1 MSTNNLPPST
11 SVRRRTVGDMPKPR
25 VLPRRARRPLFPGDK
40 PPPVGRAPRPWA
52 LRLLDPR
59 LYLRL
64 AITLV
69 VLGSVAMMLMISRQH
84 LQQQL
89 AAQPEPVQGFVRPG
103 QAAGEALSLDNL
115 EDTLIGLYL
124 RVQQPA
130 LAASAGDS
138 DQPVPF
144 TIDPG
149 ETATTVADR
158 LQEMGLVSDAG
169 LFRLYM
175 RYNGIDQQ
183 LEAGDF
189 ELAYTMTMPEIAQA
203 LQQAIVRQVTV
214 TVPEGWRAEQ
224 VADLLEEQGIMEAD
238 TFMAAVRAGDPVGLG
253 LGQYSFLDDRS
264 PSASLE
270 GYLFPDTYRIP
281 AKAEPADLLGAMLDN
296 FQEKA
301 PADLSAAAAQ
311 SGLSLWQA
319 VTLAS
324 IVEREAVQADE
335 RPLIASVYRNRL
347 SGVCDA
353 DVGGPYL
360 QADPTV
366 QYARGRPGDWWWK
379 PTSIEEYKFVQDPY
393 NTYLYPGLPPGPIAS
408 PGISSLEAAVRPAET
423 QYCFFV
429 ATGQDGRHVF
439 ARTLAE
445 HEANVATYG
454 GG

>member
-1 MSTNNLPPST
+1 
-11 SVRRRTVGDMPKPR
+11 MPRPHAW
-25 VLPRRARRPLFPGDK
+25 PRRARRPLFPGEK
-40 PPPVGRAPRPWA
+40 PPRAGRAPAPWY

-59 LYLRL
+59 IYLRL
-64 AITLV
+64 GITVV
-69 VLGSVAMMLMISRQH
+69 VLGSVALMLALSGQH
-84 LQQQL
+84 IQQQL
-89 AAQPEPVQGFVRPG
+89 AAQPETTQGFVRPG

-115 EDTLIGLYL
+115 EDSLIGLYL
-124 RVQQPA
+124 RIQQPA
-130 LAASAGDS
+130 LAAAAGDS

-144 TIDPG
+144 TIESG
-149 ETATTVADR
+149 ETATGVAER
-158 LQEMGLVSDAG
+158 LQEMGLINDAG

-203 LQQAIVRQVTV
+203 LQQALVRQVTV

-238 TFMAAVRAGDPVGLG
+238 TFMAAVRAGDPVALG
-253 LGQYSFLDDRS
+253 LGQYSFLNDRP

-281 AKAEPADLLGAMLDN
+281 AKAEPADLLGSMLDN
-296 FQEKA
+296 FEQKVA
-301 PADLSAAAAQ
+301 ADLSAAAVQ
-311 SGLSLWQA
+311 SGLSLSQA

-379 PTSIEEYKFVQDPY
+379 PASIDEYKFVQDPY

-429 ATGQDGRHVF
+429 ATGDDGRHVF

-445 HEANVATYG
+445 HEANVAAYG